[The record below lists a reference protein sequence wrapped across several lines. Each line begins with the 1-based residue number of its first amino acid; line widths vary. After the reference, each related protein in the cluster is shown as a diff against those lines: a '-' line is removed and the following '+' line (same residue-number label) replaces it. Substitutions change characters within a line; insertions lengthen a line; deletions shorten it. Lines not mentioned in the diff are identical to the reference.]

1 MVKNQVKLASKAS
14 LNNISKYLSETDQS
28 IISFINEVEEI
39 AKQNKDQ
46 TLIGLV
52 SHAKEKLNSSL
63 TELKKS
69 FQGLED
75 EFSETLKQSTQALK
89 KEIEQLKK
97 DKDTVISD
105 NYLLEYKKKD
115 LLLLADNL
123 EEAYEEISAKND
135 VLQEQKRQISE
146 QADKIKKANEEIV
159 AKNDELE
166 QQKEAILDQADY
178 LHEANETITA
188 MHTEVQKQKDQI
200 LSKNEELISL
210 NNEKNNLISIVAH
223 DLKSPLNQIKA
234 LIGLIKLTAG
244 DLDEET
250 QKYIDTIERSA
261 TRLNEM
267 IGKILDIE
275 AIESKKLNLNIKKI
289 DVSEILLNCFERFK
303 ISAEAKE
310 IELTHDI
317 TPKLQ
322 AELDAGFANQIFENL
337 ISNALKFSPKFLK
350 VHISLEQKKNTI
362 VACVKDEGPGL
373 SEEDQSKLFG
383 KYQKLS
389 AKPTGNE
396 TSTGLG
402 LSIVK
407 KYVEAMKGKIWCES
421 QVNKGAQFYVQF
433 KAVD

>member
-1 MVKNQVKLASKAS
+1 MAFNLAHKD
-14 LNNISKYLSETDQS
+14 ISKHLSETDEGINTFITEVERIAKKSGNEELQQLVKQTKQKLSDKLPALHTSIERLEADYELQLQQS
-28 IISFINEVEEI
+28 IE
-39 AKQNKDQ
+39 ALNKD
-46 TLIGLV
+46 I
-52 SHAKEKLNSSL
+52 EK
-63 TELKKS
+63 
-69 FQGLED
+69 
-75 EFSETLKQSTQALK
+75 
-89 KEIEQLKK
+89 LKK
-97 DKDTVISD
+97 DKDTVISN

-123 EEAYEEISAKND
+123 EEANEEISAKNEA
-135 VLQEQKRQISE
+135 LRKQKEQLSIQAEKLKQASE
-146 QADKIKKANEEIV
+146 DIM
-159 AKNDELE
+159 AKNEELE

-188 MHTEVQKQKDQI
+188 MHAEVQKQKDEI
-200 LSKNEELISL
+200 LQKNEELVSL

-234 LIGLIKLTAG
+234 LIGLIKMTAG

-275 AIESKKLNLNIKKI
+275 AIESKKLNLNIKRV
-289 DVSEILLNCFERFK
+289 DVSEILSNCFERFK

-310 IELTHDI
+310 IALTHDI
-317 TPKLQ
+317 KPNLH

-350 VHISLEQKKNTI
+350 VHISLEQKKGSV

-373 SEEDQSKLFG
+373 SEDDQSKLFG

-407 KYVEAMKGKIWCES
+407 KYVEAMEGNIWCES
-421 QVNKGAQFYVQF
+421 EVNQGARFFVEF
-433 KAVD
+433 KAAD